1 MTDLSVSLIPLSR
14 FSGNELEN
22 HLEYLRKTRNSSK
35 QFMTRS
41 QDNITTEMQ
50 KKWYDNLTDNF
61 IPYIFIASEH
71 GVVFYPVGYGTISIE
86 NDAALV
92 TGVIDESMRGK
103 GLGRKLFFSLLN
115 ESKKISNTVL
125 LEVLIT
131 NQSAQ
136 NLYKSL
142 GFVEI
147 SRTDKVIT
155 MEYQN
160 DIAI

>member
-1 MTDLSVSLIPLSR
+1 MIDLSLSLLPLSR
-14 FSGNELEN
+14 FSGSELESY
-22 HLEYLRKTRNSSK
+22 LEYLRKTRNSSK

-41 QDNITTEMQ
+41 QENITIEMQ

-86 NDAALV
+86 NNTALL
-92 TGVIDESMRGK
+92 TGVIDEDMRGK
-103 GLGRKLFFSLLN
+103 GLGRKLFSSLVD
-115 ESKKISNTVL
+115 EGKKKCDSVL

-131 NQSAQ
+131 NQVAQ

-147 SRTDKVIT
+147 FRIDKVIT
-155 MEYQN
+155 MELSK
-160 DIAI
+160 